1 MPADDSAARP
11 VTAAMLIIGNEVLSG
26 RTQDANLAHF
36 AKTLGAR
43 GITLKEARVVAD
55 EPPAIIE
62 AVNAL
67 RRTYDLV
74 FTTGGIGPTHDD
86 ITADCIAQAFGVSI
100 AEDPRAL
107 AVLTRYYGAE
117 LNPGRRRM
125 ARVPKGSS
133 LIANPVSGAPG
144 FFLENV
150 YVMAGVPSINRA
162 MLNEI
167 IDTLPGGAPRL
178 EAIVSA
184 PVAEGSIADALRA
197 IAARYPNVEIG
208 SYPNYAHGKFGTSI
222 VLKSTDARALASAK
236 GEVMAMMRKAGGE
249 PMEGDPEDKVAAGEP
264 GGA

>member
-1 MPADDSAARP
+1 MPADDKSARP
-11 VTAAMLIIGNEVLSG
+11 VTAAMLIIGNEILSG

-36 AKTLGAR
+36 AKVLGAR
-43 GITLKEARVVAD
+43 GIALKEARVVAD
-55 EPPAIIE
+55 EPRAIIE

-67 RRTYDLV
+67 RKAYDLV

-86 ITADCIAQAFGVSI
+86 ITAECIAQAFGVPLV
-100 AEDPRAL
+100 EDPQ
-107 AVLTRYYGAE
+107 AVSTLTAYYGAA
-117 LNPGRRRM
+117 LNAARRRM
-125 ARVPKGSS
+125 ARVPKGAS

-144 FFLENV
+144 FRLGNV
-150 YVMAGVPSINRA
+150 YVMAGVPRINQA

-197 IAARYPNVEIG
+197 IAARCPNVEIG

-222 VLKSTDARALASAK
+222 VLKSADAAALASAK
-236 GEVMAMMRKAGGE
+236 WDVMALMREAGAE
-249 PMEGDPEDKVAAGEP
+249 PMEGDPPDKVAAGEP
-264 GGA
+264 GR